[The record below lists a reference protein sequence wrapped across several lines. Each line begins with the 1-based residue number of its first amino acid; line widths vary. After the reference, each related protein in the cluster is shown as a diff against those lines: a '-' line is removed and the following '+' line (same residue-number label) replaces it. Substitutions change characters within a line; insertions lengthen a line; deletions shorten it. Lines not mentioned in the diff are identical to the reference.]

1 MIQKEKLNR
10 FYVSQ
15 YQESAKK
22 KKKNPEGK
30 ETYRKR
36 IPLLLEELKVSRTGK
51 LTQAR
56 LEDFHR
62 RVRNI
67 AYFAYRQEDRMSI
80 MQLRDQV
87 IPQLARLDLMFL
99 REDERELLTAKFLDY
114 LRTKMPL
121 EICTRT
127 LKSLCRQYSEVGIK
141 GEIMDLVPARPELEF
156 QMALQMERR
165 FVLHIGPTNCGKTFH
180 ALERLREAKNG
191 VYLGPLRLLALEVYE
206 RMKEQGIA
214 CTMVTGEECILEED
228 STVVSSTI
236 EMLELD
242 RSYDV
247 AVIDE
252 AQMIADEDRGHSWTR
267 AILGVQAQEIHIC
280 MSPAAEPVILHL
292 LELCQDSYE
301 IRRYERKTR
310 LVCQQEP
317 FCFPEDVQEGD
328 ALIVFTKRAVLDLAG
343 RLEREGIRASVVY
356 GNLPPEI
363 RRRQIH
369 LFTGKE
375 TKVVVSTDAIGMGLN
390 LPVKRIV
397 FIQTDKFDGKCRRP
411 LTIPEIRQISGRA
424 GRYGMYDTGYVN
436 AMGEEG
442 LAFIQSLFYEEEEPI
457 SRVRLGFPHVLLDL
471 DEPLDVLLKIWKSVE
486 PSSPFEKISIEE
498 VLFLYERAYRNRKDI
513 DGFED
518 KHTLYRMLTC
528 SIDIKNKDI
537 VDLWLYY
544 CQTYTADVCLM
555 FPSLGM
561 CSDHGLMKYE
571 TYYKMLDLYH
581 QFSTRLGKDLDG
593 ERLKRE
599 RERTEDTIM
608 RLLTR
613 DKKDY
618 IQTCKYCGR
627 ALPLG
632 YAFRVCD
639 ACFGRGD
646 EGEAGRK
653 EREERDGQ
661 RRQRGPR
668 AQTRQGQQEAG
679 EQKSRE
685 PGKSSRRRRRRR
697 SRGSTRANQEAHT
710 SVTESASENPS
721 V

>member
-22 KKKNPEGK
+22 KKKKPEGRGS
-30 ETYRKR
+30 YQNR
-36 IPLLLEELKVSRTGK
+36 ILPLLEELKASRTGK
-51 LTQAR
+51 LNQAR
-56 LEDFHR
+56 LEDYHR
-62 RVRNI
+62 RIRNI
-67 AYFAYRQEDRMSI
+67 AYFAFREENKLAI

-87 IPQLARLDLMFL
+87 IPQLVRLDLMLF
-99 REDERELLTAKFLDY
+99 REDERELLTAKFLDF
-114 LRTKMPL
+114 LRREMPL

-141 GEIMDLVPARPELEF
+141 GEIMDLVPTRPELEF
-156 QMALQMERR
+156 QEALQMKRH

-180 ALERLREAKNG
+180 ALERLREARQG

-206 RMKEQGIA
+206 RMKEQGIS
-214 CTMVTGEECILEED
+214 CTMLTGEECILEEN
-228 STVVSSTI
+228 STIVSSTI
-236 EMLELD
+236 EMLDLEAG
-242 RSYDV
+242 YDV

-252 AQMIADEDRGHSWTR
+252 AQMIVDEDRGHSWTR
-267 AILGVQAQEIHIC
+267 AILGVRAEEIHVC

-292 LELCQDSYE
+292 MELCGGDFE
-301 IRRYERKTR
+301 IHRYQRKTR
-310 LVCQQEP
+310 LVCEKEA
-317 FCFPEDVQEGD
+317 FSFPEDVQEGD

-369 LFTGKE
+369 LFAEKK

-390 LPVKRIV
+390 LPVRRIV
-397 FIQTDKFDGKCRRP
+397 FVQTDKFDGKTRRP
-411 LTIPEIRQISGRA
+411 LTIPEIRQIAGRA

-442 LAFIQSLFYEEEEPI
+442 LSYIRSLFYAEEEPVD
-457 SRVRLGFPHVLLDL
+457 RVRLGFPSVLLDM
-471 DEPLDVLLKIWKSVE
+471 DEPLDVILKIWKSVE
-486 PSSPFEKISIEE
+486 PSEPFEKISIEE
-498 VLFLYERAYRNRKDI
+498 VLFLYERAYRSRKDI

-528 SIDIKNKDI
+528 SIDVKNKDI
-537 VDLWLYY
+537 VALWLYY
-544 CQTYTADVCLM
+544 CETYTADVSLT
-555 FPSLGM
+555 FPALGM
-561 CSDHGLMKYE
+561 CSDQGLMRYE

-581 QFSTRLGKDLDG
+581 QFSVRLGKDMDTD
-593 ERLKRE
+593 RLERE

-608 RLLTR
+608 RFLVKNKR
-613 DKKDY
+613 DY

-632 YAFRVCD
+632 YPFRVCD
-639 ACFGRGD
+639 ACFDKPESG
-646 EGEAGRK
+646 
-653 EREERDGQ
+653 
-661 RRQRGPR
+661 
-668 AQTRQGQQEAG
+668 
-679 EQKSRE
+679 
-685 PGKSSRRRRRRR
+685 SSRRDRPEPRTEQDKPEKDPSGRGKKNFRQGKRRRKKT
-697 SRGSTRANQEAHT
+697 GENQGISLREK
-710 SVTESASENPS
+710 ASSNPS